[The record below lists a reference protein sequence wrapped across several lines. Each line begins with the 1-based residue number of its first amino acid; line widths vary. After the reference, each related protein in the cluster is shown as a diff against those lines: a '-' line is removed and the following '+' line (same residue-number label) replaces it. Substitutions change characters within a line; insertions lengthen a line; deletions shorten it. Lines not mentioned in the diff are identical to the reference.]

1 MPEAKAT
8 QPTVAREI
16 NHRSFTDV
24 EFDHSQL
31 DIAIIDDGSR
41 IAEVILRP
49 VVTIAID
56 RATRF
61 ILGIGVAQFPIEA
74 LKNCIDD
81 TTRRDIGSDK

>member
-1 MPEAKAT
+1 MGCKRGRQRVCRIPAI
-8 QPTVAREI
+8 QPNRP
-16 NHRSFTDV
+16 
-24 EFDHSQL
+24 
-31 DIAIIDDGSR
+31 IAHADETGVGASCPTASR